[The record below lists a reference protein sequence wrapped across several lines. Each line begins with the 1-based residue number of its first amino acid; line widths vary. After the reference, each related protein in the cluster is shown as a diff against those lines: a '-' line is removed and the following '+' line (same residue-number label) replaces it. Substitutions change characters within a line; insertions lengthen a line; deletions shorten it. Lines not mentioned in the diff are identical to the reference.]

1 MKNQSL
7 LKQEIPVSLALL
19 SLLWITRS
27 GVVGSHFGS
36 ALNLPDASWAVFWLL
51 GFWVRQVRW
60 LIAGFVASATADY
73 FAVQHGTSADCFTLA
88 YIFLIPSYLSLWVAG
103 RWAQRQSLFED
114 STWATHALSLLVG
127 VFACF
132 TCANIGMYLA
142 SETVNQLSIWN
153 YTLAVAHY
161 LPLYLATTALYVSVG
176 LLIAYVIKQ
185 IRLLPNSSQRA

>member
-7 LKQEIPVSLALL
+7 LKQEIPLSLVLL
-19 SLLWITRS
+19 SLLWTTRS

-60 LIAGFVASATADY
+60 LIAGFVASGNADY
-73 FAVQHGTSADCFTLA
+73 FAVQHGTSADCFTTA

-114 STWATHALSLLVG
+114 STGATHVLSLLVG

-142 SETVNQLSIWN
+142 SDTVNQLSLWN
-153 YTLAVAHY
+153 YTLTVAHY
-161 LPLYLATTALYVSVG
+161 LPLYLATSTLYVSVG

-185 IRLLPNSSQRA
+185 IRLLSNSSQRV